1 MLKAL
6 EIRGLSTG
14 SHSCKIILNF
24 IKQKEKKL
32 KKIMERVLTVKN
44 KVTEGSTHQ
53 RIIRFTSIPPGQS
66 TGMEAL
72 NQH

>member
-24 IKQKEKKL
+24 IKQKEKNL
-32 KKIMERVLTVKN
+32 KKKN
-44 KVTEGSTHQ
+44 GESAYCKK
-53 RIIRFTSIPPGQS
+53 
-66 TGMEAL
+66 
-72 NQH
+72 